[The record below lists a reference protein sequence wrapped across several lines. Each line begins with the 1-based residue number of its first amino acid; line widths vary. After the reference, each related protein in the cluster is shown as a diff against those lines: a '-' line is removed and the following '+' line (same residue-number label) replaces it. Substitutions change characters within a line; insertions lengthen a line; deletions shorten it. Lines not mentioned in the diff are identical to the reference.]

1 MTELEKC
8 KNDIIYF
15 VEHYVIDTK
24 GNHIKLNNYQK
35 EYLRYL
41 HNKQVNS
48 EEIQK
53 INDNLAYIHSRNIF
67 KDKANAYIR
76 AYKEFRRNKE

>member
-35 EYLRYL
+35 EYLKYL
-41 HNKQVNS
+41 QENNID
-48 EEIQK
+48 IQK
-53 INDNLAYIHSRNIF
+53 TNYNLIYIHSRNIY
-67 KDKANAYIR
+67 KDKAYAYIK
-76 AYKEFRRNKE
+76 AYYQFIGNTK